1 MAGLAIAHVPVKE
14 GQAIARIGRVPG
26 RTVSGTVPDGPAALP
41 RPPPLP
47 PQGSRC
53 GFPSRARAIPDPD
66 SPYHLRGLQTRS
78 HHAVPLDHRPK
89 LSVTSCVKA
98 AEVQRGRGVS
108 PRSPSPP
115 RGSGQTPGRG
125 GYALRGPPS
134 SRPGSRARPLAVPGP
149 GEGVRGHRV
158 GHTSRPSASS
168 LTDPDA
174 WDSTDR
180 GSRSDPNTLR

>member
-1 MAGLAIAHVPVKE
+1 MAGLAIAHVPVKD
-14 GQAIARIGRVPG
+14 GQAITRIGRVPG

-41 RPPPLP
+41 RPPRPP

-108 PRSPSPP
+108 PRSPSPTGAAARLRVGEGTRCVVPPPPGPDHGPDRWPCLGQVRACVATVWDTRAGP
-115 RGSGQTPGRG
+115 RPPASLTQTPGIPRT
-125 GYALRGPPS
+125 AEA
-134 SRPGSRARPLAVPGP
+134 ARIQT
-149 GEGVRGHRV
+149 R
-158 GHTSRPSASS
+158 
-168 LTDPDA
+168 
-174 WDSTDR
+174 
-180 GSRSDPNTLR
+180 